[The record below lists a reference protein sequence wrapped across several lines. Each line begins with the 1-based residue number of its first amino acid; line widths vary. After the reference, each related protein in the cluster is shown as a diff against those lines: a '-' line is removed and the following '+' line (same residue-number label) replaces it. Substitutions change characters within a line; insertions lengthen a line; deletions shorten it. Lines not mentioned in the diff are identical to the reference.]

1 MKFLA
6 QLTNFKKL
14 AGKSMKSCV
23 LIAVILV
30 AGVQIGCVPGGG
42 ALRTAENLAAEKDY
56 PGALEAY
63 QSVVD
68 TKPGTPESLQA
79 QLAIGKLSIEQM
91 NQPAEGIKAYEAI
104 IAAAPESD
112 EAAEAYYDLG
122 MYYYREKDFN
132 TAQTQFDTVINK
144 FPQLELS
151 HNAQLMLAKSF
162 EDANDFEQ
170 AVEIY
175 DNFANRNPRS
185 ERAAIALARKGQIQK
200 EQLKDEEEAKRTY
213 QSLVKKYGKIEGT
226 EKEIEK
232 AREQLTALNAS
243 IPEPDDPLA
252 TQYGRALAQ
261 LEATRE
267 RDRPRGGVE
276 RSRAMGNVNLQVVD
290 SGFGVS
296 AVEVMRDFGGQGGI
310 AGDEQG
316 SYYDAELM
324 IATFFYGDENYRDA
338 GALYFDA
345 ITRAEAAKVKLD
357 PYAYLRLSIC
367 YRKVGMHQR
376 AGEVLKKAASR
387 DGGIIEAVI
396 NTGRTHYTSES
407 YEQALETYNSVIGM
421 ARGKDSEIYWLI
433 ALVHEKLGEPEKER
447 DALERAVAANTQN
460 ADALQSLAE
469 VLHYRLKDRKAAAIF
484 QDLVDQKGD
493 SYIGAKT
500 LGDLTYKYEHY
511 VQARAKYRAAARP
524 PKRRLDKSEKAKQ
537 RHDELKSDAE
547 ERELSDAE
555 KQEQERLLNQIVS
568 DAEKRELSNQVV
580 YATILAMRATH
591 HLKKA
596 EDAQKMIDEL
606 AAEYPE
612 HALIP
617 YGKGELAL
625 LNGDSETAVAEFKAA
640 IEKNP
645 VSDIALIA
653 LGEYYVSQG
662 YNDDAITLWEGYL
675 AINQYN
681 QNVRRRLKKLKGED
695 EG

>member
-1 MKFLA
+1 MGHSAPQKISLRRK
-6 QLTNFKKL
+6 TT
-14 AGKSMKSCV
+14 
-23 LIAVILV
+23 LV
-30 AGVQIGCVPGGG
+30 R
-42 ALRTAENLAAEKDY
+42 LR
-56 PGALEAY
+56 AY

-226 EKEIEK
+226 EKKIEK
-232 AREQLTALNAS
+232 AREELTALNAS

-276 RSRAMGNVNLQVVD
+276 RSRAMGNMNLQVVD

-296 AVEVMRDFGGQGGI
+296 GTEVMRDFGGQGGI

-345 ITRAEAAKVKLD
+345 ITPCGSCKSEARPV
-357 PYAYLRLSIC
+357 RLPTSLNLLS
-367 YRKVGMHQR
+367 K
-376 AGEVLKKAASR
+376 SR
-387 DGGIIEAVI
+387 DAP
-396 NTGRTHYTSES
+396 T
-407 YEQALETYNSVIGM
+407 
-421 ARGKDSEIYWLI
+421 
-433 ALVHEKLGEPEKER
+433 
-447 DALERAVAANTQN
+447 
-460 ADALQSLAE
+460 
-469 VLHYRLKDRKAAAIF
+469 
-484 QDLVDQKGD
+484 
-493 SYIGAKT
+493 
-500 LGDLTYKYEHY
+500 
-511 VQARAKYRAAARP
+511 
-524 PKRRLDKSEKAKQ
+524 
-537 RHDELKSDAE
+537 
-547 ERELSDAE
+547 
-555 KQEQERLLNQIVS
+555 
-568 DAEKRELSNQVV
+568 
-580 YATILAMRATH
+580 
-591 HLKKA
+591 
-596 EDAQKMIDEL
+596 
-606 AAEYPE
+606 
-612 HALIP
+612 
-617 YGKGELAL
+617 
-625 LNGDSETAVAEFKAA
+625 
-640 IEKNP
+640 
-645 VSDIALIA
+645 
-653 LGEYYVSQG
+653 
-662 YNDDAITLWEGYL
+662 
-675 AINQYN
+675 
-681 QNVRRRLKKLKGED
+681 RRRGP
-695 EG
+695 

>member
-232 AREQLTALNAS
+232 AREELTALNAS

-276 RSRAMGNVNLQVVD
+276 RSRAMGNMNLQVVD

-296 AVEVMRDFGGQGGI
+296 GTEVMRDFGGQGGI

-447 DALERAVAANTQN
+447 EALERAVAANTQN

>member
-232 AREQLTALNAS
+232 AREELTALNAS

-252 TQYGRALAQ
+252 TQYGRHLAQ
-261 LEATRE
+261 LETTRE

-276 RSRAMGNVNLQVVD
+276 RSRAMGNMNLQVVD

-296 AVEVMRDFGGQGGI
+296 GTEVMRDFGGQGGI

-407 YEQALETYNSVIGM
+407 YERALETYNSVIGM
-421 ARGKDSEIYWLI
+421 ARGKHSEIYWLI

-469 VLHYRLKDRKAAAIF
+469 VLHYRLKDRKAAVIF

-524 PKRRLDKSEKAKQ
+524 PKRRLDKSKKAKQ

-568 DAEKRELSNQVV
+568 DAEKREHSNQVV

>member
-122 MYYYREKDFN
+122 MYYYRAKDFN

-276 RSRAMGNVNLQVVD
+276 RSRAMGNMNLQVVD

-296 AVEVMRDFGGQGGI
+296 GTEVMRDFGGQGGI

-376 AGEVLKKAASR
+376 AGAVLKKAASR

-524 PKRRLDKSEKAKQ
+524 PKRRLDKSKKAKQ

>member
-232 AREQLTALNAS
+232 AREELTALNAS

-267 RDRPRGGVE
+267 RDRPRGGVK
-276 RSRAMGNVNLQVVD
+276 RSRAMGNMNLQVVD

-296 AVEVMRDFGGQGGI
+296 GTEVMRDFGGQGGI

-469 VLHYRLKDRKAAAIF
+469 VLHYRLKDRKAAVIF

-524 PKRRLDKSEKAKQ
+524 PKRRLDKSKKAKQ